1 MHALSSNPAI
11 KETSMKRKILWA
23 FLIIWLILTAYLL
36 FLSNKWASAATPP
49 RPAPQTPP
57 PLPPTTPPPPT
68 PPGRPAGGTH
78 SPPPPPRPGHP
89 PRRVQRRPQPPRCT
103 HYANQRA
110 PRYSVFQRR
119 MYDAD
124 LLLWGFRVKT
134 EFTILKAST
143 ETIYSKQES
152 RKKLLQI
159 LKRYCRHTVI
169 S

>member
-1 MHALSSNPAI
+1 MKKKHIYIIDDSQTILKHAEGVSI
-11 KETSMKRKILWA
+11 G
-23 FLIIWLILTAYLL
+23 AYRVSLFQSGKDALEQMLVDIPDLVLL
-36 FLSNKWASAATPP
+36 DINMPDMD
-49 RPAPQTPP
+49 
-57 PLPPTTPPPPT
+57 
-68 PPGRPAGGTH
+68 G
-78 SPPPPPRPGHP
+78 
-89 PRRVQRRPQPPRCT
+89 
-103 HYANQRA
+103 
-110 PRYSVFQRR
+110 YSVFQRR